1 MSATPH
7 ILNNSRATVICMGNG
22 AGRQHGYDG
31 LTDVCNQQPHGR
43 TAENIAAK
51 YGISR
56 AEQDEFALASE
67 QDEAAETAGKSP
79 TKSSALPF
87 RSARAIRSFHQD
99 EYIKL
104 GATLDGFR
112 RSLPAFQATAV

>member
-1 MSATPH
+1 
-7 ILNNSRATVICMGNG
+7 MGNG
-22 AGRQHGYDG
+22 TLVDSMVYDG
-31 LTDVCNQQPHGR
+31 LTDVYNQYHMGV

-56 AEQDEFALASE
+56 AEQDEFALAS
-67 QDEAAETAGKSP
+67 QNKAEANRKPASSP

-87 RSARAIRSFHQD
+87 PQHKGDPVVFNQD

-104 GATLDGFR
+104 APPRTAC
-112 RSLPAFQATAV
+112 RS